1 MLSEIENNVALLR
14 DVGAQSRLM
23 VNFRTLILV
32 GFKMPNSLTEATYND
47 LKWQPKQEMRLL
59 LILVNAVNLLAK

>member
-1 MLSEIENNVALLR
+1 MVFSDIENNIALLR

-32 GFKMPNSLTEATYND
+32 GFKMPKSLTEATYSD
-47 LKWQPKQEMRLL
+47 LKWQPRG
-59 LILVNAVNLLAK
+59 NPRWWHR